1 MLPEDD
7 KSPHVSEHQQTEDNG
22 EVVAWVEK
30 EGGNGRGEEM
40 EEIRL
45 GSNKSPQERIS
56 SPQFCSK
63 HQRWVKSI
71 LQNCSDESDGLLL
84 QTNASPLLFPSSS
97 TTTSSQD
104 LTPSDLIP
112 YPPDQQHPPAQTCNQ
127 LQTIAKECE
136 KTYPKEKPSSGSAHD
151 ASQRDSLLQPSS
163 SRDRLLPTMESPVVC
178 LVDIAST
185 TGIYYPF
192 TPHQA
197 SPSDLNTSKQADS
210 VCHTSGYSAI
220 IQGKTGDTDILKNPL
235 IATEQEQ
242 TAPPSTSISCQPPT
256 RQSFSNLLRK
266 FRQVCPTKRHSQVLE
281 GANSAA
287 EQLKMDQTDFKTCST
302 SLSDNLNVSG
312 PLARDVST
320 CTSQSWTR
328 CPAHPISPSTDSSQS
343 SVKHYHQP
351 QSISPFQATS
361 PSCSIAS
368 LFSNSTDKTDRSETS
383 RVQRPQLKLSL
394 PCQALLLQSK
404 LLQPYV
410 SLTRLSSQQ
419 RSSEPVGQGS
429 SDDQVRG
436 NVEEEPA
443 CSFDPNTLYSSY
455 SSSSGGEDSLVYDP
469 DYKPHINKKKLL
481 LEYEAA
487 RTYI

>member
-1 MLPEDD
+1 M
-7 KSPHVSEHQQTEDNG
+7 S
-22 EVVAWVEK
+22 
-30 EGGNGRGEEM
+30 
-40 EEIRL
+40 L
-45 GSNKSPQERIS
+45 GSNKSLQERTS

-84 QTNASPLLFPSSS
+84 QTNASPSPLLFYSSS

-136 KTYPKEKPSSGSAHD
+136 KTYPKEKPSSGSAD
-151 ASQRDSLLQPSS
+151 DTSQRDSLLQPSS
-163 SRDRLLPTMESPVVC
+163 SRDNLLPTMESPVVC
-178 LVDIAST
+178 LVDIASAK
-185 TGIYYPF
+185 GIYHPF

-197 SPSDLNTSKQADS
+197 SPNDLNTSKQAAS
-210 VCHTSGYSAI
+210 VCHTSRYNAI
-220 IQGKTGDTDILKNPL
+220 IQGKTGGTGVLKNPL
-235 IATEQEQ
+235 IETDQEQ

-266 FRQVCPTKRHSQVLE
+266 FRQVCPTKRYSQALE
-281 GANSAA
+281 GTNSAA
-287 EQLKMDQTDFKTCST
+287 EQFKMDPTDFMTCST

-312 PLARDVST
+312 PLAWDVST

-328 CPAHPISPSTDSSQS
+328 CPAHPISPTTDSSQS

-361 PSCSIAS
+361 PTCPIAS
-368 LFSNSTDKTDRSETS
+368 LSSNSTNMTDRSETS

-429 SDDQVRG
+429 SDDQDRG

-469 DYKPHINKKKLL
+469 DYKPHIKKKKLL